1 MVWDLGHLVTGNGD
15 MCGMSR
21 DPIRV
26 RVEGWVRGRVMGLV
40 CGSVVPLGYLHLGF
54 RLPVHLGIGI

>member
-1 MVWDLGHLVTGNGD
+1 MVWGLGYLVTGIGD

-26 RVEGWVRGRVMGLV
+26 RVEGWVYRILMGLV
-40 CGSVVPLGYLHLGF
+40 CYSFVDLLGYLHLGF
-54 RLPVHLGIGI
+54 VLPVYL